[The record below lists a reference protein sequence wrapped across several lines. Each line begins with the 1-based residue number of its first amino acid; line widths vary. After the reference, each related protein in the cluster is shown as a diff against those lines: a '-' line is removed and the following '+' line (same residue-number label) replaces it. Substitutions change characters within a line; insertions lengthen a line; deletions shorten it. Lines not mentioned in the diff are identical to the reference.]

1 MIKEAIATG
10 ATVDEAKENA
20 IKELGANWN
29 EDLQFEILDFP
40 KKKMLGFIGGAPAK
54 VRVYVEVPDPKPAKA
69 PKAAKPQKAAKPAE
83 KPAKKEKPAQ
93 EKQEKPAKSEV
104 TEEALVYTPAAEV
117 DAASP
122 AGRACAYLA
131 TVLAKLGCEAPEISV
146 AEIEGGCKMS
156 LAGEGLGVAIG
167 RRGETLDALQYLTS
181 LAANSKESG
190 YYRVVINI
198 GDYREKREITLRG
211 VAKRMAGQVLR
222 TGRSRSLEPMNPYER
237 RIIHTA
243 IQEIEGVTSNSIGEG
258 SNRRVVISP
267 EGGRRDFGDRDHG
280 RNRGGRRS
288 AAPVATESRPAR
300 VDAGDMPLY
309 GKIK

>member
-20 IKELGANWN
+20 IQQLGADWKD
-29 EDLQFEILDFP
+29 DLQFEILDFP
-40 KKKMLGFIGGAPAK
+40 KKKVLGILGGAPAK
-54 VRVYVEVPDPKPAKA
+54 VRVYVELPDPKPAKA
-69 PKAAKPQKAAKPAE
+69 AKPAKAPKADKPVEKAE
-83 KPAKKEKPAQ
+83 KPAKKEKETVA
-93 EKQEKPAKSEV
+93 PAKVEDP
-104 TEEALVYTPAAEV
+104 TVYTPAAQI
-117 DAASP
+117 DPTSP

-131 TVLAKLGCEAPEISV
+131 DILGKLGCKALEIGV
-146 AEIEGGCKMS
+146 AQVEGGCKMS
-156 LAGEGLGVAIG
+156 LSGEGLGVAIG
-167 RRGETLDALQYLTS
+167 RRGETLDALQYLSS
-181 LAANSKESG
+181 LAANSKENG

-198 GDYREKREITLRG
+198 GDYREKREVTLRG

-258 SNRRVVISP
+258 SSRRVVISP
-267 EGGRRDFGDRDHG
+267 EGGQRPYSNDRRDRS
-280 RNRGGRRS
+280 RGPRRS
-288 AAPVATESRPAR
+288 AASAAPQADDRPAR
-300 VDAGDMPLY
+300 SDAGDLPLY

>member
-20 IKELGANWN
+20 IKELGADWN

-40 KKKMLGFIGGAPAK
+40 KKKMLGFLGGAPAK
-54 VRVYVEVPDPKPAKA
+54 VRVYVELPDPKPTKA

-93 EKQEKPAKSEV
+93 EKPVKEEV
-104 TEEALVYTPAAEV
+104 AEEALVYTPATQV
-117 DAASP
+117 DATSP

-131 TVLAKLGCEAPEISV
+131 EVLAKLGCEAPEISV
-146 AEIEGGCKMS
+146 AVVEGGCKMS

-258 SNRRVVISP
+258 SSRRVVISP
-267 EGGRRDFGDRDHG
+267 EGGRKDFGDRDHG

-288 AAPVATESRPAR
+288 TAPVATESRPAR